1 MLTHWNKSQQRS
13 FRTPSHQASMQ
24 QNNNLRK
31 SCLLPDILVVV
42 FPVWTCSAATLQ
54 TRSLGEEIPEPA
66 CVKTEYSP
74 CFMSV
79 SSTAQTRTLHLMARL
94 VLRTTCYHQTLS
106 LSYIGE
112 EHWGDSGRVY
122 PAGLEIRNI
131 VHWASEEWK
140 EALDM
145 CVSSGKN
152 WALRLK
158 GREKKKEEDVQG
170 THKWANLKF
179 RRASGQGFGATLHW
193 CSVAMNKRRGWSR
206 WAYVGKHSSKTT
218 ALFFLG
224 KKVSMASTVGEKRLK
239 SSRIILFFLLRTGC
253 RSLYWAPAMIAPSD

>member
-1 MLTHWNKSQQRS
+1 
-13 FRTPSHQASMQ
+13 
-24 QNNNLRK
+24 
-31 SCLLPDILVVV
+31 
-42 FPVWTCSAATLQ
+42 
-54 TRSLGEEIPEPA
+54 
-66 CVKTEYSP
+66 
-74 CFMSV
+74 MSV
-79 SSTAQTRTLHLMARL
+79 SRTAQTRTLHLMARL
-94 VLRTTCYHQTLS
+94 VSRTTSYHQTLL

-112 EHWGDSGRVY
+112 EHWSDSGRVY
-122 PAGLEIRNI
+122 PAGSEIRNI
-131 VHWASEEWK
+131 VPWASKEWK

-152 WALRLK
+152 WALRLEW
-158 GREKKKEEDVQG
+158 REKKKEEDVQG

-193 CSVAMNKRRGWSR
+193 CSVAMNKRRGWSC

-239 SSRIILFFLLRTGC
+239 SSRIVLFFLLRTGR